1 MRVEEPSA
9 LSIDTP
15 ALVLDRQKLRDNI
28 QTMQAYAEQ
37 MGVAVRPHIKTH
49 KCTHIAR
56 LQREHGAIGIS
67 AAKVS
72 EAEALVKAGINGI
85 LITSPVVTEH
95 KIARL
100 MTLLQRAPDLMV
112 VVDSPAN
119 ACQLNDACRQANLSL
134 TCLVDI
140 DPGVHRTGVNYDQAP
155 GLARTIHNHTHLNL
169 TGLQCYAGNLQH
181 IATFEARQAAST
193 KAMTQAAAVRRQLLE
208 AGLPCPIL
216 TGTGTGTFDI
226 DSAIDGVTEIQP
238 GSYTVMDQEYA
249 NIQGY
254 DQQPFS
260 RFHHAMTQLVTVISA
275 NHDTHVTVDAGLKAL
290 YIDPTHPR
298 IISHPGLKYDWNGF
312 GDEHGK
318 VTAVSGVPLPG
329 VGEVLELIVPHCDPT
344 INLFDRFY
352 VVEGGQV
359 VDIWPIDLRGCSQ

>member
-1 MRVEEPSA
+1 MRVAEPSK

-28 QTMQAYAEQ
+28 QTMQAFAEQ

-56 LQREHGAIGIS
+56 LQREYGAIGIS

-72 EAEALVKAGINGI
+72 EAEALVKAGIDGI

-95 KIARL
+95 KITRL
-100 MTLLQRAPDLMV
+100 ITLLQRTPDLMV
-112 VVDSPAN
+112 VVDSAAN
-119 ACQLNDACRQANLSL
+119 ANRLNEVCAKANLIL

-140 DPGVHRTGVNYDQAP
+140 DPGVHRTGVSYAEAP
-155 GLARTIHNHTHLNL
+155 ALARFIHNHSHLRL
-169 TGLQCYAGNLQH
+169 AGLQCYAGNLQH
-181 IATFEARQAAST
+181 ISGFEARKEASSS
-193 KAMTQAAAVRRQLLE
+193 AMSQAAAVRRLLLE

-226 DSAIDGVTEIQP
+226 DSAIEGVTEIQP

-249 NIQGY
+249 DIEGC
-254 DQQPFS
+254 DQQPFN

-290 YIDPTHPR
+290 YIDPTKPR
-298 IISHPGLKYDWNGF
+298 IISHPGLMYDWNGF

-318 VTAVSGVPLPG
+318 ITASPGVPLPV
-329 VGEVLELIVPHCDPT
+329 VGETLELIVPHCDPT

-352 VVEGGQV
+352 IVEEDQV
-359 VDIWPIDLRGCSQ
+359 VDTWPIDLRGCSQ

>member
-1 MRVEEPSA
+1 MRVAEPSK

-28 QTMQAYAEQ
+28 RTMQACAEQ
-37 MGVAVRPHIKTH
+37 RGVAVRPHIKTH

-56 LQREHGAIGIS
+56 LQREYGAIGIS

-72 EAEALVKAGINGI
+72 EAEALVKAGLDGI
-85 LITSPVVTEH
+85 LITSPVVTAH

-100 MTLLQRAPDLMV
+100 ITLLQRTPDLMV
-112 VVDSPAN
+112 VVDSVAN
-119 ACQLNDACRQANLSL
+119 ACQLNDACRQTNLTLS
-134 TCLVDI
+134 CLVDI
-140 DPGVHRTGVNYDQAP
+140 DPGVHRTGVSYADAP
-155 GLARTIHNHTHLNL
+155 GLARTIHNHTHLRL
-169 TGLQCYAGNLQH
+169 DGVQCYAGNLQH
-181 IATFEARQAAST
+181 IAAFDARQAAST
-193 KAMTQAAAVRRQLLE
+193 NAMTQAATVRRQLLE
-208 AGLPCPIL
+208 TGLPCPIL

-249 NIQGY
+249 AIEGC
-254 DQQPFS
+254 DQQPFN
-260 RFHHAMTQLVTVISA
+260 RFHHTMTQLVTVISA

-290 YIDPTHPR
+290 YIDPTKPR
-298 IISHPGLKYDWNGF
+298 IISHPGLLYDWNGF

-318 VTAVSGVPLPG
+318 VTAAHGTPLPE
-329 VGEVLELIVPHCDPT
+329 VGAVLELIVPHCDPT

-352 VVEGGQV
+352 VVEGDQV